1 MKKEELNALL
11 QDMPLEEK
19 VNQMLQIVGFIY
31 LQNDSDILTGPA
43 RNMGLTKDNVDL
55 AGSILGTFGADNL
68 IKIQKNQMEK
78 QPHHIP
84 MLFMMDVIHGMKTI
98 FPIPLGQGATFEP
111 ELSEKCA
118 YKPLEFVT
126 SVSKTEQW
134 IDGEIL
140 ERIGEKNM

>member
-84 MLFMMDVIHGMKTI
+84 PRYPRYSAGFPPLFLHLPDK
-98 FPIPLGQGATFEP
+98 IPPF
-111 ELSEKCA
+111 
-118 YKPLEFVT
+118 
-126 SVSKTEQW
+126 
-134 IDGEIL
+134 
-140 ERIGEKNM
+140 